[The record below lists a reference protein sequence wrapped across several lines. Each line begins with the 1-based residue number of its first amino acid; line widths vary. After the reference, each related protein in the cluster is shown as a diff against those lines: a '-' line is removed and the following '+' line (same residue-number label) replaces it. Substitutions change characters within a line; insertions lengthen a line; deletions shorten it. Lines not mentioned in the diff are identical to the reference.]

1 MITPFDWWFLRY
13 CPHCFCY
20 IPNDKYVSWVCFTA
34 KRSYYGWLRNLA
46 PVGRWVIGL
55 SHYSY
60 QDSYQLVQDF
70 DGFCASTVNKSV
82 FFFSTACVPN
92 GRWAVR
98 WTSVRL
104 AGPGWEVTATSRAQS
119 TIIDPGQVP
128 VSVWSNP
135 RTVQCGWYQLFLDI
149 FGAGTPKWDVG
160 ES

>member
-1 MITPFDWWFLRY
+1 MDGCEILHQLVDGLSVYP
-13 CPHCFCY
+13 
-20 IPNDKYVSWVCFTA
+20 II
-34 KRSYYGWLRNLA
+34 
-46 PVGRWVIGL
+46 IGL

-128 VSVWSNP
+128 VSV
-135 RTVQCGWYQLFLDI
+135 
-149 FGAGTPKWDVG
+149 
-160 ES
+160 